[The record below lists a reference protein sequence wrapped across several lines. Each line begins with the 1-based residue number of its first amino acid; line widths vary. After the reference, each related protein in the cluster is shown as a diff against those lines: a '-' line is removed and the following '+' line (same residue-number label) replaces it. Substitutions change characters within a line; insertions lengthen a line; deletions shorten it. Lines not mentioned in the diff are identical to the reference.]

1 MKLVSGQGKPT
12 ERDKFVSGQGKVQIG
27 NSGSREAIMD
37 SNGSGRRRFLK
48 HAAALAGVAAGTGA
62 GAEWARGQSAKSA
75 ASAKLD
81 VHSQDSNDHPHLLRP
96 GATLSLEPTTH
107 YLALSDYRGSN

>member
-62 GAEWARGQSAKSA
+62 GAERAGGQAAKPA
-75 ASAKLD
+75 ASAQLD
-81 VHSQDSNDHPHLLRP
+81 VAAQEAHDHPGLLRR
-96 GATLSLEPTTH
+96 GARFRVDP
-107 YLALSDYRGSN
+107 LAFLT